1 MSLGTTQWVVFVIV
15 GIVVVVVVLIV
26 VVLIILVLIVIVFL
40 VIVFTNIDPSGPG
53 LSLTLES
60 D

>member
-15 GIVVVVVVLIV
+15 GIVVVVLIV
-26 VVLIILVLIVIVFL
+26 VVLITLVLIVVVFV
-40 VIVFTNIDPSGPG
+40 VIVFTDKDPCGPG
-53 LSLTLES
+53 RSLTLES

>member
-15 GIVVVVVVLIV
+15 GIVVVVVLIV

>member
-15 GIVVVVVVLIV
+15 GIVVVVVVLIG
-26 VVLIILVLIVIVFL
+26 VVLITLVLIVVVFV
-40 VIVFTNIDPSGPG
+40 VIVFTDRDPRGPG

>member
-1 MSLGTTQWVVFVIV
+1 MSLDTTQWVVFVIV
-15 GIVVVVVVLIV
+15 GIVVVVVLIV
-26 VVLIILVLIVIVFL
+26 VVLIILVLIVAVFV
-40 VIVFTNIDPSGPG
+40 VIVFTDRDPRGPG

>member
-15 GIVVVVVVLIV
+15 GIVVVVVLIV
-26 VVLIILVLIVIVFL
+26 VVLIILGLIVVVFV
-40 VIVFTNIDPSGPG
+40 VIVFTDRDPRGPG

>member
-1 MSLGTTQWVVFVIV
+1 MSLDTTQWVVFVIV
-15 GIVVVVVVLIV
+15 GIVVVVLIV
-26 VVLIILVLIVIVFL
+26 VVLIILVLIVVVL
-40 VIVFTNIDPSGPG
+40 VVIVFTDKDPRGPG

>member
-15 GIVVVVVVLIV
+15 GIVVVVLIV
-26 VVLIILVLIVIVFL
+26 VVLIILVLIVAVFV
-40 VIVFTNIDPSGPG
+40 VIVFTDRDPRGPG